1 VGAAQGKYSIGAPSA
16 NAPHIRNT
24 DDDEVF
30 QVIVGRAVSGPAGA
44 LRIRALSRR
53 PPASLADARGRNWCQ
68 DGHDLL
74 AEPEMETET
83 IRQYRRELAKLQRR
97 LDALERTAEEYC
109 GQEIATGTATAI
121 EITKRQIAEVEAT
134 LERISGTNRA

>member
-1 VGAAQGKYSIGAPSA
+1 
-16 NAPHIRNT
+16 
-24 DDDEVF
+24 
-30 QVIVGRAVSGPAGA
+30 
-44 LRIRALSRR
+44 
-53 PPASLADARGRNWCQ
+53 
-68 DGHDLL
+68 
-74 AEPEMETET
+74 METET